1 MRQPRQLLITG
12 VPGWLAAA
20 LLEDLA
26 RNPWPELAGIRCLV
40 EPGAKLSDLML
51 SSDGVPLAS
60 CQCRGADC
68 QSAEVMAPSQPAP
81 HAAIEI
87 VRGDLRDADALRAA
101 VQGVDTVLHAAGIV
115 HARRTRDW
123 YDVNTAGTRLLAEA
137 AATSGVERLVF
148 ISSNAAAGR
157 AESRDRPL
165 TEADPPRPLSHYG
178 RSKWLAE
185 RAVLAMAGRIEP
197 VVLRP
202 CMFYGPPVPRRHVD
216 IYRRI
221 LHGRMPLV
229 GGGDFA
235 RSLTHVDNLVQG
247 CRLAMTHAAAVGQTY
262 YITDEPVYTTRE
274 IVEAMAD
281 ALGTSPRFLRLP
293 RLTATVAYAVDRT
306 LAAMGCYWQTVHLV
320 GESDWHVGVS
330 CDKARRELGY
340 RPARTLAE
348 GMREAV
354 AWCVEKG
361 LLPK

>member
-12 VPGWLAAA
+12 VPGWLAAV
-20 LLEDLA
+20 LLENLA
-26 RNPWPELAGIRCLV
+26 RDPWPGLAGVRCLV
-40 EPGAKLSDLML
+40 EPG
-51 SSDGVPLAS
+51 VPPS
-60 CQCRGADC
+60 ADPV
-68 QSAEVMAPSQPAP
+68 SLEV
-81 HAAIEI
+81 
-87 VRGDLRDADALRAA
+87 VRGDLRDAEALRAA
-101 VQGVDTVLHAAGIV
+101 VRGVDTVLHAAGIV

-137 AATSGVERLVF
+137 AAVSGVERFVF
-148 ISSNAAAGR
+148 VSSNAAAGR
-157 AESRDRPL
+157 APARDRLL
-165 TEADPPRPLSHYG
+165 TESDPPRPLSHYG

-185 RAVLAMAGRIEP
+185 QAVLAMADRIEP

-202 CMFYGPPVPRRHVD
+202 CMFYGPPVPPRHVE

-221 LHGRMPLV
+221 QTGRMPLV

-247 CRLAMTHAAAVGQTY
+247 CRLAMTHPAAVGQTY

-293 RLTATVAYAVDRT
+293 RLTATAAYAVDRI
-306 LAAMGCYWQTVHLV
+306 LAAVGCYWQTVHLV

-330 CDKARRELGY
+330 CEKARRELGY
-340 RPARTLAE
+340 RPTRTLAE
-348 GMREAV
+348 GMRQAV
-354 AWCVEKG
+354 AWCVTQG
-361 LLPK
+361 LLDG